1 MDNKITNKYLSD
13 EPIELAASEVAQT
26 IAKEISQQ
34 DTKGKII
41 GILGG
46 WGSGKS
52 SIIAGV
58 KAIIKAN
65 KFKNCNFIEYDA
77 WENEKFPFKLGF
89 LEKLIAKCEE
99 CFGNDKQVKTFK
111 QDLADLKHLKEV
123 QENQEYSLLNFPN
136 ALLAISVLF
145 YPLAFDLLTG
155 EKEPNILF
163 NFESLYVH
171 KNLHIYSSALW
182 VFFGGLLALVANY
195 FLDRK
200 NSILECIKSKK
211 FWKEEID
218 IKQFIFLILI
228 SIAVGMNFAAI
239 NYTFIILCPLIIWS
253 IFNLKNFVVKLFKSD
268 MDFYILA
275 GAKPHKES
283 LITINK
289 TPEPSYAEFY
299 ELYSKIIKKII
310 GGNEENKIIIVIDNI
325 DRISSDDAKSI
336 WASLKGMI
344 LKEHSVFVMVPIDE
358 EQASSIFKDY
368 ATTDRNTESDN
379 EDEIAIKANSFIQ
392 KTFDI
397 IYRVPP
403 QSISK
408 ADVLWNNK
416 LKDAFNREFSLH
428 EISEIMSIFD
438 TRNYEGTDFYC
449 SSYKGLATPRKII
462 KIINEVVTLEKIGTF
477 SDISLNTKFAFV
489 IHYHNI
495 SKKID
500 MGILNN
506 LLPNDNN
513 LTNNISN
520 LELAAL
526 YFMTDKKEALLL
538 TKKDE
543 IYNQITG
550 DYFSD
555 KNEDIK
561 QEWIWMLLTKILPL
575 KQFESINA
583 LINIAYN
590 LVIINN
596 KKPQDM
602 DFQHLLHG
610 TLEKIEKNN
619 DISDLPKNADMKF
632 KVALDNI
639 QGYTGYKRL
648 VRTLFKIKENSNLFQ
663 GQKAKE
669 WLGILNSIVEKGNL
683 RTIDLQETVENS
695 LPEQFY
701 LKLIPLLSEN
711 DLDLYN
717 LGILHPN
724 ISNMDKLSNLNKE
737 ELYAHCRFFIKKGND
752 DYIAWDTLQEFIF
765 DKIEENIQDSQYL
778 YLIADA
784 IKNNYVKYVEDFI
797 KSSPYLTHISHLY
810 SNKST
815 DFPLALA
822 VYATVSPDFKEFR
835 VNGNTAGKESSIF
848 NDGTNLLEFIKEFLD
863 LNHND
868 INILLDLGLSTDN
881 RKKVMEFMT
890 IENLGTLNLSG
901 IDMKKFFDKY
911 CSIQPKETAFY
922 ILKRISES
930 KNIIQDIQL
939 LKFNK
944 DNEVLMRDLALLISQ
959 NNITDNFNDYL
970 NSISTA
976 DWKNEID
983 NISETFKTA
992 LLIGFDGKD
1001 FKEALIQYLPDALV
1015 NSFSDIFKLDNRYIL
1030 AIKYLKNIRLII
1042 NQILDKRIK
1051 SEVLIDNKFL
1061 ETFSEQIIK
1070 WLKNSNNNKNDVF
1083 IDFIIKINNDEWLIQ
1098 NSKIITPYISSS
1110 EENER
1115 SFVYRWSDDEC
1126 IYNAYKD
1133 VFDKI
1138 SQIDA
1143 IKEKNA

>member
-1 MDNKITNKYLSD
+1 MDNKMTEKYLTD
-13 EPIELAASEVAQT
+13 EPIELASSEVAKA
-26 IAKEISQQ
+26 IAKEISKS
-34 DTKGKII
+34 DTNGKII
-41 GILGG
+41 GVLGG

-58 KAIIKAN
+58 KAIIKES
-65 KFKNCNFIEYDA
+65 KTKKCNFIEYDA

-99 CFGNDKQVKTFK
+99 CFGNDEQVETFK

-123 QENQEYSLLNFPN
+123 QKNQEYSLLNLPN
-136 ALLAISVLF
+136 ALLAISLLF

-155 EKEPNILF
+155 ENKQNILH
-163 NFESLYVH
+163 NFSLIWQDGCVR
-171 KNLHIYSSALW
+171 IYSSALW
-182 VFFGGLLALVANY
+182 CFCGGLLALWVNY
-195 FLDRK
+195 FLTEEKNIIDWITGEDREADF
-200 NSILECIKSKK
+200 IQL
-211 FWKEEID
+211 
-218 IKQFIFLILI
+218 IFLILI
-228 SIAVGMNFAAI
+228 SLVLGINFSAI

-253 IFNLKNFVVKLFKSD
+253 IFNLKKFIVKLFKSD
-268 MDFYILA
+268 IRFYMLA

-310 GGNEENKIIIVIDNI
+310 GGNEKNKIIIVIDNI

-408 ADVLWNNK
+408 ADDLWKNK
-416 LKDAFNREFSLH
+416 LEDAFNRKFSLH

-438 TRNYEGTDFYC
+438 TRNYEEEDFYC

-526 YFMTDKKEALLL
+526 YFMTDKNEALLL

-561 QEWIWMLLTKILPL
+561 QEWIWTLLTKILPL

-602 DFQHLLHG
+602 DFQHLLKG

-619 DISDLPKNADMKF
+619 DISDLPKNADVKF
-632 KVALDNI
+632 RVALDNI
-639 QGYTGYKRL
+639 QGYIGYKRL

-683 RTIDLQETVENS
+683 KAIDLQTVVENS
-695 LPEQFY
+695 IPEQFY
-701 LKLIPLLSEN
+701 LKLIPLLSKN

-717 LGILHPN
+717 LGIFYPNTLHEEN
-724 ISNMDKLSNLNKE
+724 LSNLNE
-737 ELYAHCRFFIKKGND
+737 DELYAHCRFFIKKGNNN
-752 DYIAWDTLQEFIF
+752 YEAWDTLQKFIF
-765 DKIEENIQDSQYL
+765 NKIEENIKDSQYL
-778 YLIADA
+778 YLIAVA
-784 IKNNYVKYVEDFI
+784 IKNNYAKHVEEFVKGNT
-797 KSSPYLTHISHLY
+797 YLNHMSQLY

-822 VYATVSPDFKEFR
+822 VYATVFPDFNEFR
-835 VNGNTAGKESSIF
+835 SNNYTASKESSIF
-848 NDGTNLLEFIKEFLD
+848 NDETNLQEFIKKFLD

-868 INILLDLGLSTDN
+868 INILLDLGLSSDN

-890 IENLGTLNLSG
+890 IENLDTLNLSG
-901 IDMKKFFDKY
+901 TDMKKFFDKY
-911 CSIQPKETAFY
+911 CSIQPKETAFD
-922 ILKRISES
+922 ILKRISGA

-939 LKFNK
+939 LKFSK
-944 DNEVLMRDLALLISQ
+944 DNELLMSNLALLIAQ

-970 NSISTA
+970 NSISTD

-983 NISETFKTA
+983 NISETFRTA
-992 LLIGFDGKD
+992 LLIGFYGKD
-1001 FKEALIQYLPDALV
+1001 FKKALIQYLPEV
-1015 NSFSDIFKLDNRYIL
+1015 IINRFSEIFNLDNRYIQ
-1030 AIKYLKNIRLII
+1030 AIKHLNNIRLII
-1042 NQILDKRIK
+1042 NQILNKWIK
-1051 SEVLIDNKFL
+1051 NEVLTDNRFL
-1061 ETFSEQIIK
+1061 ETFSMQIIE

-1083 IDFIIKINNDEWLIQ
+1083 IDFIIKINNDRWLIE
-1098 NSKIITPYISSS
+1098 NSKTITPYISST
-1110 EENER
+1110 EEKER
-1115 SFVYRWSDDEC
+1115 SFVDKWSDDKN

-1138 SQIDA
+1138 FQIDA
-1143 IKEKNA
+1143 LNEKNK